1 VNIQG
6 FKDEQKA
13 IPRFVPGSFSNAWHE
28 NVLEISG
35 RNQIHVLCIIATYIA
50 VLTLTSWAPS
60 AGMWDSSVDT
70 YLPQSKGNNRNVTAL
85 LSRNFEQ
92 RLPAAR
98 LYQQLGHACNN
109 IGRLFDAES

>member
-1 VNIQG
+1 MNRKRSHALCQAVSRTHG
-6 FKDEQKA
+6 MKMFWRSA
-13 IPRFVPGSFSNAWHE
+13 V
-28 NVLEISG
+28 EIKFML
-35 RNQIHVLCIIATYIA
+35 LCIIATYIA